1 MDKAQVLTQNTHNDI
16 DLCTRFQASGFFG
29 EPRLAIMPRWVWF
42 APFGALVLA
51 LGIWGFRLGWI
62 AATLT
67 ETDVILA
74 YTARYLETQGANAEP
89 TDCSAR
95 PGRDAS
101 VWVLVT
107 CVAQDGARYVYPV
120 DRFGRLLEM
129 KPDAGTP
136 AQPRT

>member
-1 MDKAQVLTQNTHNDI
+1 
-16 DLCTRFQASGFFG
+16 
-29 EPRLAIMPRWVWF
+29 MPRWVWF
-42 APFGALVLA
+42 APFAVLVLA

-74 YTARYLETQGANAEP
+74 YTNRYLDTRGADGEP

-101 VWVLVT
+101 VWILVT
-107 CVAQDGARYVYPV
+107 CVAPDGTRHDYPV
-120 DRFGRLLEM
+120 DRFGRLVEV
-129 KPDAGTP
+129 KPDAGSMAKPQT
-136 AQPRT
+136 